1 LVDGLYRRTIELA
14 LATLIVV
21 VACGSAINV
30 SLLLLG
36 RDWRFVVLVEFAAVV
51 WAYWA
56 WRYPRVG
63 SLRRPVVWAAVA
75 LVALAG
81 MSTAWSVDP
90 KLTALRTAALALTLA
105 AGIGLAS
112 AAAGRPSVVAGVLF
126 ALLVGAASV
135 ALLGLLILSL
145 SHDLAVQP
153 ATTQYPARYRGVG
166 QNPNTVALLLALAV
180 PLTLWAFVRARTI
193 LGKSAAVAAFVLF
206 DASIV
211 ASGARGPL
219 LAGFVGSLV
228 YLLVRAGSTRARFV
242 SVAVAVLVLAL
253 DAGLTQVPKALQPV
267 PGPTTQRPSAP
278 APPQPNV
285 EFVRPLSDE
294 IGASNGGSIHRSL
307 FGTSGRLGA
316 WRGALGQAAHRPL
329 AGYGFGTEDRVFV
342 DRYYGF
348 DSSLPE
354 NSYIGTLLQLG
365 VVGALAFAALLA
377 AVAAAGAQAL
387 RRAAPG
393 RLEAAACA
401 SVAAAGLVLALTQS
415 YLTSVG
421 NVATVTFWVA
431 ALLLTA
437 NSFVRPPNGRRE
449 A

>member
-1 LVDGLYRRTIELA
+1 
-14 LATLIVV
+14 
-21 VACGSAINV
+21 
-30 SLLLLG
+30 
-36 RDWRFVVLVEFAAVV
+36 
-51 WAYWA
+51 
-56 WRYPRVG
+56 
-63 SLRRPVVWAAVA
+63 
-75 LVALAG
+75 
-81 MSTAWSVDP
+81 M
-90 KLTALRTAALALTLA
+90 
-105 AGIGLAS
+105 
-112 AAAGRPSVVAGVLF
+112 
-126 ALLVGAASV
+126 

-166 QNPNTVALLLALAV
+166 QNPNTVALLLALAL
-180 PLTLWAFVRARTI
+180 PLTLWAFDRARAI

-206 DASIV
+206 DVSIV

-294 IGASNGGSIHRSL
+294 IGASKGGSIHRSL

>member
-1 LVDGLYRRTIELA
+1 M
-14 LATLIVV
+14 V
-21 VACGSAINV
+21 VACGSAIDV

-36 RDWRFVVLVEFAAVV
+36 RDWRFVVLVEFAAAV

-75 LVALAG
+75 FVALAAV
-81 MSTAWSVDP
+81 STAWSVDP
-90 KLTALRTAALALTLA
+90 SLTAQRTAALAVTLA
-105 AGIGLAS
+105 AAIGLAS
-112 AAAGRPSVVAGVLF
+112 VGEGRPWFVARILW
-126 ALLVGAASV
+126 ALLVGAAAV

-145 SHDLAVQP
+145 SHDLAVQA
-153 ATTQYPARYRGVG
+153 ATTQYPARYRGLG
-166 QNPNTVALLLALAV
+166 QNPNTVPQLLALAV
-180 PLTLWAFVRARTI
+180 PLSIWAFDRARTL

-206 DASIV
+206 DGSIV

-219 LAGFVGSLV
+219 LAAFVATLLYLV
-228 YLLVRAGSTRARFV
+228 VRVRSTRGRLIA
-242 SVAVAVLVLAL
+242 VAAAVLVLAV
-253 DAGLTQVPKALQPV
+253 DAGLTQIPKALS
-267 PGPTTQRPSAP
+267 PGSAPTPTSQRQSSP
-278 APPQPNV
+278 APPQRNV
-285 EFVRPLSDE
+285 EIVQPLADE
-294 IGASNGGSIHRSL
+294 LGATSGASIHRSL
-307 FGTSGRLGA
+307 LGTSGRLRA
-316 WRGALGQAAHRPL
+316 WHGALDQVAHRPL

-365 VVGALAFAALLA
+365 VAGALAFAALLA
-377 AVAAAGAQAL
+377 AVAAAGFRAL
-387 RRAAPG
+387 RGSSPG
-393 RLEAAACA
+393 RREVGACA

-415 YLTSVG
+415 YLTSIG

-437 NSFVRPPNGRRE
+437 NSFVRPADGGGE
-449 A
+449 S

>member
-1 LVDGLYRRTIELA
+1 M
-14 LATLIVV
+14 
-21 VACGSAINV
+21 
-30 SLLLLG
+30 
-36 RDWRFVVLVEFAAVV
+36 
-51 WAYWA
+51 WAYWL

-63 SLRRPVVWAAVA
+63 SLRQPVVWAAIA
-75 LVALAG
+75 FVALAAA
-81 MSTAWSVDP
+81 STAWSVDP
-90 KLTALRTAALALTLA
+90 TLTVLRTAALALTLA

-112 AAAGRPSVVAGVLF
+112 IGAARPSVVVEVLR
-126 ALLVGAASV
+126 ALLLGAAAV

-153 ATTQYPARYRGVG
+153 ASLQYGARYRGVG

-180 PLTLWAFVRARTI
+180 PLSLWAFDRARTVV
-193 LGKSAAVAAFVLF
+193 GKVAAVAAFVLF

-219 LAGFVGSLV
+219 LAAFVGSLL
-228 YLLVRAGSTRARFV
+228 YLAVRLRATRAR
-242 SVAVAVLVLAL
+242 SIAAAVAVLVLVL
-253 DAGLTQVPKALQPV
+253 DAGLTQLPKPLP
-267 PGPTTQRPSAP
+267 PGSGPTRQRLSSP

-285 EFVRPLSDE
+285 ELVQPLADE
-294 IGASNGGSIHRSL
+294 VGAAAGGSVHRSL

-316 WRGALGQAAHRPL
+316 WRGALGQAAHRPV

-354 NSYIGTLLQLG
+354 NSYIGTVLQLG

-377 AVAAAGAQAL
+377 AVAAAGIRAL
-387 RRAAPG
+387 RAALPG
-393 RLEAAACA
+393 RLEAAAGA
-401 SVAAAGLVLALTQS
+401 SVFVAGLVLAVTQS

-437 NSFVRPPNGRRE
+437 NSFVRPPNGRGE
-449 A
+449 T

>member
-1 LVDGLYRRTIELA
+1 MLA
-14 LATLIVV
+14 
-21 VACGSAINV
+21 
-30 SLLLLG
+30 
-36 RDWRFVVLVEFAAVV
+36 EFAAAV

-63 SLRRPVVWAAVA
+63 SLRRPVVWAVVA
-75 LVALAG
+75 FLALAAT
-81 MSTAWSVDP
+81 SAAWSPDP
-90 KLTALRTAALALTLA
+90 KLTLLRAAALAVTLA

-112 AAAGRPSVVAGVLF
+112 IAAGRPAFVGGILW
-126 ALLVGAASV
+126 ALLAGAAAV

-153 ATTQYPARYRGVG
+153 ASTQYPARYRGLG

-180 PLTLWAFVRARTI
+180 PLTLWAFDRTRTSH
-193 LGKSAAVAAFVLF
+193 GRSAAVAGFVLL
-206 DASIV
+206 DGSIV

-228 YLLVRAGSTRARFV
+228 FLLVRAGSTRARLV
-242 SVAVAVLVLAL
+242 SVAVAILVLAL
-253 DAGLTQVPKALQPV
+253 DAGLTQIPKALKPV
-267 PGPTTQRPSAP
+267 PSSTTQRPSAP
-278 APPQPNV
+278 AAPRPNV
-285 EFVRPLSDE
+285 ELVRPLSDE
-294 IGASNGGSIHRSL
+294 IGAGSGASIHRSL
-307 FGTSGRLGA
+307 LGTSGRLGA
-316 WRGALGQAAHRPL
+316 WRGALGQVAQRPIV
-329 AGYGFGTEDRVFV
+329 GYGFGTEDRVFV

-354 NSYIGTLLQLG
+354 NSYIGTVLQLG

-377 AVAAAGAQAL
+377 AIAAAGARAL

-393 RLEAAACA
+393 RLETAACA
-401 SVAAAGLVLALTQS
+401 SVATAGLVLAVTQS
-415 YLTSVG
+415 FVTSVG

-437 NSFVRPPNGRRE
+437 NSLVRPPGDRRK

>member
-1 LVDGLYRRTIELA
+1 M
-14 LATLIVV
+14 
-21 VACGSAINV
+21 
-30 SLLLLG
+30 LG
-36 RDWRFVVLVEFAAVV
+36 RDWRFVLLIEFAAAV

-56 WRYPRVG
+56 FRYPRVG
-63 SLRRPVVWAAVA
+63 SLRRPVVWAALA
-75 LVALAG
+75 FIALAAA
-81 MSTAWSVDP
+81 STAWSVDP
-90 KLTALRTAALALTLA
+90 SLTALRTASLALILA

-112 AAAGRPSVVAGVLF
+112 VGAGRPSFVAGILW
-126 ALLVGAASV
+126 ALLAAAAAV
-135 ALLGLLILSL
+135 ALLGLLVLSL

-153 ATTQYPARYRGVG
+153 ASLQYPARYRGVG
-166 QNPNTVALLLALAV
+166 QNPNTVALLLALVV
-180 PLTLWAFVRARTI
+180 PLSLWAFDRART
-193 LGKSAAVAAFVLF
+193 LPGKCPAVTAFVLF

-219 LAGFVGSLV
+219 LAAFVGSLL
-228 YLLVRAGSTRARFV
+228 YLLVRVRSARGRA
-242 SVAVAVLVLAL
+242 VAVVVAVLVLAL
-253 DAGLTQVPKALQPV
+253 DAGLTQIPKALP
-267 PGPTTQRPSAP
+267 PGSGPTRQPQSSPAPTQRDVELV
-278 APPQPNV
+278 QP
-285 EFVRPLSDE
+285 LADE
-294 IGASNGGSIHRSL
+294 VGAATGGSIHRSL

-316 WRGALGQAAHRPL
+316 WRGALGQAAHRPI

-365 VVGALAFAALLA
+365 VVGALAFVALLA
-377 AVAAAGAQAL
+377 AVAAAGVRAL
-387 RRAAPG
+387 RGASPG

-401 SVAAAGLVLALTQS
+401 SVASAGLVLALTQS

-437 NSFVRPPNGRRE
+437 NSFVRPPNGRRQ

>member
-1 LVDGLYRRTIELA
+1 
-14 LATLIVV
+14 
-21 VACGSAINV
+21 
-30 SLLLLG
+30 
-36 RDWRFVVLVEFAAVV
+36 
-51 WAYWA
+51 
-56 WRYPRVG
+56 
-63 SLRRPVVWAAVA
+63 
-75 LVALAG
+75 
-81 MSTAWSVDP
+81 
-90 KLTALRTAALALTLA
+90 
-105 AGIGLAS
+105 
-112 AAAGRPSVVAGVLF
+112 
-126 ALLVGAASV
+126 
-135 ALLGLLILSL
+135 
-145 SHDLAVQP
+145 
-153 ATTQYPARYRGVG
+153 
-166 QNPNTVALLLALAV
+166 
-180 PLTLWAFVRARTI
+180 
-193 LGKSAAVAAFVLF
+193 
-206 DASIV
+206 
-211 ASGARGPL
+211 
-219 LAGFVGSLV
+219 
-228 YLLVRAGSTRARFV
+228 
-242 SVAVAVLVLAL
+242 
-253 DAGLTQVPKALQPV
+253 
-267 PGPTTQRPSAP
+267 
-278 APPQPNV
+278 V

>member
-1 LVDGLYRRTIELA
+1 M
-14 LATLIVV
+14 LIVV
-21 VACGSAINV
+21 VACGSATDV

-36 RDWRFVVLVEFAAVV
+36 RHWRFVVLAEFAAAV

-75 LVALAG
+75 FVALAAA
-81 MSTAWSVDP
+81 SAAWSPDP
-90 KLTALRTAALALTLA
+90 KLTLLRAAALAVTLA

-112 AAAGRPSVVAGVLF
+112 IAAGRPGFAGGILW
-126 ALLVGAASV
+126 ALLTGAAVV

-145 SHDLAVQP
+145 SHDLAVQ
-153 ATTQYPARYRGVG
+153 AASTQYPARYRGLG
-166 QNPNTVALLLALAV
+166 QNPNTVALLLALV
-180 PLTLWAFVRARTI
+180 IPLTLWTFDRTGTI
-193 LGKSAAVAAFVLF
+193 LGRSAAVAAFVLL
-206 DASIV
+206 DGSIV

-228 YLLVRAGSTRARFV
+228 YLVVRAGSTRARLV
-242 SVAVAVLVLAL
+242 SVAVAILVLAL
-253 DAGLTQVPKALQPV
+253 DAGLTQIPKALKPV
-267 PGPTTQRPSAP
+267 PSSTAPHPSAP
-278 APPQPNV
+278 AAPRPNV
-285 EFVRPLSDE
+285 ELVRPLSDE
-294 IGASNGGSIHRSL
+294 VGASGSASIHRSL

-316 WRGALGQAAHRPL
+316 WRGALGQVAHRPI

-354 NSYIGTLLQLG
+354 NSYIGMVLQLG
-365 VVGALAFAALLA
+365 LVGALAFAALLA
-377 AVAAAGAQAL
+377 AIAAAGARAL

-401 SVAAAGLVLALTQS
+401 SVATAGLVLAVTQS
-415 YLTSVG
+415 YVTSVG

-431 ALLLTA
+431 TLLLTS
-437 NSFVRPPNGRRE
+437 NSLVRPPGDGRK

>member
-1 LVDGLYRRTIELA
+1 MVDGLYRRAIQLA

-21 VACGSAINV
+21 VACGSATDV

-36 RDWRFVVLVEFAAVV
+36 RHWRFVVLAEFAAAV
-51 WAYWA
+51 WAYWV

-63 SLRRPVVWAAVA
+63 GVRPPVVWAAVVF
-75 LVALAG
+75 LTLAAT
-81 MSTAWSVDP
+81 SAAWSPDP
-90 KLTALRTAALALTLA
+90 KLTLLRSAALGLTLA
-105 AGIGLAS
+105 AGLGLAS
-112 AAAGRPSVVAGVLF
+112 VAAGRPFVVAGILR
-126 ALLVGAASV
+126 ALLVGAGAV

-153 ATTQYPARYRGVG
+153 ASTQYPARYRGLG
-166 QNPNTVALLLALAV
+166 QNPNTVALLLALVV
-180 PLTLWAFVRARTI
+180 PLSLWAFDRARAI
-193 LGKSAAVAAFVLF
+193 LGRSAAVVGFVLF

-228 YLLVRAGSTRARFV
+228 YLLIRAGSTRARLV
-242 SVAVAVLVLAL
+242 SVAAAVLVLAL
-253 DAGLTQVPKALQPV
+253 DAGLTQIPKAVKPV
-267 PGPTTQRPSAP
+267 PATTTQRPSAP
-278 APPQPNV
+278 AAPRPNV
-285 EFVRPLSDE
+285 ESVRPLSDE
-294 IGASNGGSIHRSL
+294 IGAAGGVSIHRSL

-316 WRGALGQAAHRPL
+316 WRGALDQAAHRPL

-354 NSYIGTLLQLG
+354 NSYIGTVLQLG
-365 VVGALAFAALLA
+365 LVGALAFAALLA
-377 AVAAAGAQAL
+377 TIAAAGAHVL
-387 RRAAPG
+387 RRSAPG
-393 RLEAAACA
+393 RLDAAACA
-401 SVAAAGLVLALTQS
+401 SVATAGLVLAVTQS

-437 NSFVRPPNGRRE
+437 NSLVRPPGDGRK

>member
-1 LVDGLYRRTIELA
+1 VLA
-14 LATLIVV
+14 
-21 VACGSAINV
+21 
-30 SLLLLG
+30 
-36 RDWRFVVLVEFAAVV
+36 EFAAAV

-63 SLRRPVVWAAVA
+63 SLRRPVVWAVVVF
-75 LVALAG
+75 LALAAA
-81 MSTAWSVDP
+81 SASWSPDP
-90 KLTALRTAALALTLA
+90 KLTLLRAAALALTLA

-112 AAAGRPSVVAGVLF
+112 IAAGRPAFVGGILW
-126 ALLVGAASV
+126 ALLAGAAAV

-153 ATTQYPARYRGVG
+153 ASSQYPARYRGLG

-180 PLTLWAFVRARTI
+180 PLTLWAFDRRRTI
-193 LGKSAAVAAFVLF
+193 LARSAAVAAFVLL
-206 DASIV
+206 DGSIV

-228 YLLVRAGSTRARFV
+228 YLFVRAGSTRARLV
-242 SVAVAVLVLAL
+242 SVAAAVLVLAL
-253 DAGLTQVPKALQPV
+253 DAGLTQIPKALKPV
-267 PGPTTQRPSAP
+267 PSSTTQRPSVP
-278 APPQPNV
+278 AGPQPNV
-285 EFVRPLSDE
+285 EMLRPLSDE
-294 IGASNGGSIHRSL
+294 VGAKGGASIHRSL

-316 WRGALGQAAHRPL
+316 WRGALGQAAHRPI

-354 NSYIGTLLQLG
+354 NSYIGTVLQLG
-365 VVGALAFAALLA
+365 LVGALAFAALLA
-377 AVAAAGAQAL
+377 AIAAAGARGL
-387 RRAAPG
+387 RRAMPG
-393 RLEAAACA
+393 RLDAAACA
-401 SVAAAGLVLALTQS
+401 SVATAGLVLAVTQS
-415 YLTSVG
+415 YMTSVG

-437 NSFVRPPNGRRE
+437 NSRVRPPADGRQ

>member
-1 LVDGLYRRTIELA
+1 LL
-14 LATLIVV
+14 VV

-36 RDWRFVVLVEFAAVV
+36 RDWRFVLLVELTAAV

-63 SLRRPVVWAAVA
+63 RLRAPVVWAAVA
-75 LVALAG
+75 LLALAAA
-81 MSTAWSVDP
+81 STAWSVDP
-90 KLTALRTAALALTLA
+90 HLTALRTAALALTLA
-105 AGIGLAS
+105 AGLGLAS
-112 AAAGRPSVVAGVLF
+112 VGAGRPSFVAGILV
-126 ALLVGAASV
+126 ALLIGAAAV
-135 ALLGLLILSL
+135 ALLGLLILSV

-153 ATTQYPARYRGVG
+153 ASTQYPARYRGVG
-166 QNPNTVALLLALAV
+166 QNPNTAALLLALAV
-180 PLTLWAFVRARTI
+180 PLSLWAFDRARSF
-193 LGKSAAVAAFVLF
+193 LGKSVAVLAFVLF

-219 LAGFVGSLV
+219 LAGFAGSLG
-228 YLLVRAGSTRARFV
+228 YLLVRARSTRASFL

-253 DAGLTQVPKALQPV
+253 DAGLTQIPKALEPV
-267 PGPTTQRPSAP
+267 QTTQSRP
-278 APPQPNV
+278 APTAPQRNL
-285 EFVRPLSDE
+285 ELVRPLADE
-294 IGASNGGSIHRSL
+294 VGAANGVSIHRAL
-307 FGTSGRLGA
+307 LGTSGRLGA

-377 AVAAAGAQAL
+377 AVAAAGVRAL
-387 RRAAPG
+387 RGTAPG

-401 SVAAAGLVLALTQS
+401 SVVAAGLVLALTQS

-431 ALLLTA
+431 ALLPTA
-437 NSFVRPPNGRRE
+437 KAVVHPSADCRE

>member
-1 LVDGLYRRTIELA
+1 LL
-14 LATLIVV
+14 VV

-36 RDWRFVVLVEFAAVV
+36 RDWRFVVLIEFAGAV

-56 WRYPRVG
+56 WRYPRVA

-75 LVALAG
+75 FLALAAA
-81 MSTAWSVDP
+81 STAWSVDP
-90 KLTALRTAALALTLA
+90 SLTALRTAALALTLA

-112 AAAGRPSVVAGVLF
+112 VGAGRPSFVAGILV
-126 ALLVGAASV
+126 ALLIGAAAV
-135 ALLGLLILSL
+135 ALLGLLVLSL

-180 PLTLWAFVRARTI
+180 PLTLWAFDRARTI

-219 LAGFVGSLV
+219 LAAFVGSVLYLV
-228 YLLVRAGSTRARFV
+228 IRMRSTRARA
-242 SVAVAVLVLAL
+242 VAVAIAMLVLAL
-253 DAGLTQVPKALQPV
+253 DAGLTQIPKALEAGS
-267 PGPTTQRPSAP
+267 GPQRRSAP
-278 APPQPNV
+278 AAPQPNV
-285 EFVRPLSDE
+285 EFVLPLSDE
-294 IGASNGGSIHRSL
+294 VGASNGGSIHRSL
-307 FGTSGRLGA
+307 LGTSGRLGA
-316 WRGALGQAAHRPL
+316 WRGALGQAAHRSV

-377 AVAAAGAQAL
+377 AVASAGIRAL
-387 RRAAPG
+387 RGASPG

-437 NSFVRPPNGRRE
+437 NAVVRPPGGGRE

>member
-1 LVDGLYRRTIELA
+1 MDGLYRRTIQLA
-14 LATLIVV
+14 LVTLIVV
-21 VACGSAINV
+21 VACGSAIDD

-36 RDWRFVVLVEFAAVV
+36 RGWRFVVLAEFAAAV

-63 SLRRPVVWAAVA
+63 SLRQPVVWAVVA
-75 LVALAG
+75 FLALATT
-81 MSTAWSVDP
+81 SAAWSPDP
-90 KLTALRTAALALTLA
+90 KLTLLRAAALGLTLG
-105 AGIGLAS
+105 AGLGLAS
-112 AAAGRPSVVAGVLF
+112 VAGGRQLVVAEILR
-126 ALLVGAASV
+126 ALLVGAGCV
-135 ALLGLLILSL
+135 ALLGLLMLSL

-153 ATTQYPARYRGVG
+153 ASTQYPARYRGVG

-180 PLTLWAFVRARTI
+180 PLSLWAFDRGRTI
-193 LGKSAAVAAFVLF
+193 LGRSVAVAGFVLF

-228 YLLVRAGSTRARFV
+228 YLVVRAGSTRAHLV
-242 SVAVAVLVLAL
+242 SVAAAVLVLAL
-253 DAGLTQVPKALQPV
+253 DAGLTQIPKALKPV
-267 PGPTTQRPSAP
+267 PVSTTQQPSKPSAP
-278 APPQPNV
+278 QQNV
-285 EFVRPLSDE
+285 EAIRPLSDE
-294 IGASNGGSIHRSL
+294 LGAAGSASIHRSL
-307 FGTSGRLGA
+307 FGTSGRVRA
-316 WRGALGQAAHRPL
+316 WRGALDQAAHRPV

-354 NSYIGTLLQLG
+354 NSYIGTVLQLG
-365 VVGALAFAALLA
+365 LVGALSFAALLA
-377 AVAAAGAQAL
+377 TIAVAGARVL
-387 RRAAPG
+387 RRSAPG
-393 RLEAAACA
+393 QLDAAACA
-401 SVAAAGLVLALTQS
+401 SVATAGLVLAVTQS

-437 NSFVRPPNGRRE
+437 NSLVRPPRHGRK

>member
-1 LVDGLYRRTIELA
+1 
-14 LATLIVV
+14 
-21 VACGSAINV
+21 
-30 SLLLLG
+30 LLG
-36 RDWRFVVLVEFAAVV
+36 RDWRFVLLVEFAAAV

-75 LVALAG
+75 FLALAAA
-81 MSTAWSVDP
+81 STAWSVDP
-90 KLTALRTAALALTLA
+90 SLTAPRTAALALTLA

-112 AAAGRPSVVAGVLF
+112 VGAGRPSLVEESLV
-126 ALLVGAASV
+126 ALLLGAAAV
-135 ALLGLLILSL
+135 ALLGLLVLSM
-145 SHDLAVQP
+145 SHDAAVQP
-153 ATTQYPARYRGVG
+153 ATTQYPARYRGLG
-166 QNPNTVALLLALAV
+166 QNPNTVAQLLALAV
-180 PLTLWAFVRARTI
+180 PLSIWAFDWARTI
-193 LGKSAAVAAFVLF
+193 LGKSTAAAAFVLF

-219 LAGFVGSLV
+219 LAAFVATLL
-228 YLLVRAGSTRARFV
+228 YLLVRARSTRGRLVA
-242 SVAVAVLVLAL
+242 VAVAVLVLAL
-253 DAGLTQVPKALQPV
+253 DAGLTQIPKALPPS
-267 PGPTTQRPSAP
+267 PGSARQRQSSP

-285 EFVRPLSDE
+285 ELVQPLADE
-294 IGASNGGSIHRSL
+294 LGAKSGASIHRSL
-307 FGTSGRLGA
+307 LGTSGRLRA
-316 WRGALGQAAHRPL
+316 WHGALDQAAHRPL
-329 AGYGFGTEDRVFV
+329 AGYGFGTEDRVFA

-365 VVGALAFAALLA
+365 IVGALAFAALLA
-377 AVAAAGAQAL
+377 TVAAAGF
-387 RRAAPG
+387 RAVRGASPG

-401 SVAAAGLVLALTQS
+401 SVVAAGLVVALTQS

-437 NSFVRPPNGRRE
+437 NAFVRPPGARRE